1 MDVVLVRMAVKTRFT
16 KDSLSIKFVGL
27 INYPSKPMTITIDY
41 YLAPQS
47 PWTYLGHQRLADI
60 AAAAGAQ
67 IRVRPIDLGRVF
79 PVFGGVVLKDRHP
92 KRQAYR
98 LVELDLF
105 REHLNVPLN
114 LQPKFFPVVSALASR
129 TIIAV
134 EQAHGEQAA
143 FKFAGALMAAVWAQE
158 RDIADEQTLTQI
170 LAECDLSPDCL
181 IQATSDKV
189 QALYDE
195 YTDAAIELGVFGAP
209 TYVLDGKMYWGQ
221 DRLLFLEKALS
232 KKTA

>member
-1 MDVVLVRMAVKTRFT
+1 
-16 KDSLSIKFVGL
+16 
-27 INYPSKPMTITIDY
+27 MTITIDY

-47 PWTYLGHQRLADI
+47 PWTYLGHQRLAGI

-98 LVELDLF
+98 LVELALF
-105 REHLNVPLN
+105 RDYLNVPLN
-114 LQPKFFPVVSALASR
+114 LEPKFFPVVSALASK
-129 TIIAV
+129 TIVAV
-134 EQAHGEQAA
+134 EQSHGDQAA
-143 FKFAGALMAAVWAQE
+143 FKFAGALMSAVWAQE

-170 LAECDLSPDCL
+170 LAECDLPSDCL
-181 IQATSDKV
+181 AQAKSDVV
-189 QALYDE
+189 QGIYDR
-195 YTDAAIELGVFGAP
+195 YTDNAIELGVFGAP

-221 DRLLFLEKALS
+221 DRLMFLEQALS
-232 KKTA
+232 KRPA